1 MKELNES
8 QRAGHAESQ
17 LRLVQ
22 EQLRRLE
29 ARNEELEAKFGEVT
43 KANLELQAAE
53 RELRDQVVSS
63 VSREEVHKMEKK
75 IEVRI
80 DVLTGGQMMMHTSA
94 SNAVRFCGSRSRVM
108 FVENEPYRTGYW
120 TGYLIT
126 RVS

>member
-43 KANLELQAAE
+43 KANLELQVAE
-53 RELRDQVVSS
+53 RELRDQIVTS
-63 VSREEVHKMEKK
+63 VSRDEVRKMEKK
-75 IEVRI
+75 IEVHSRFRL
-80 DVLTGGQMMMHTSA
+80 VFLPAAKPAGQEALHFSL
-94 SNAVRFCGSRSRVM
+94 SRSSGQ
-108 FVENEPYRTGYW
+108 F
-120 TGYLIT
+120 LI
-126 RVS
+126 RGHNGHNKHQSHHC

>member
-53 RELRDQVVSS
+53 RELRDQIVSS
-63 VSREEVHKMEKK
+63 VSREEVRKMEKK

-80 DVLTGGQMMMHTSA
+80 DVLTGVQMM
-94 SNAVRFCGSRSRVM
+94 
-108 FVENEPYRTGYW
+108 
-120 TGYLIT
+120 
-126 RVS
+126 

>member
-1 MKELNES
+1 MKELNEG
-8 QRAGHAESQ
+8 QRASHAESQ
-17 LRLVQ
+17 LKLVQ

-53 RELRDQVVSS
+53 RELRDQIVSS

-80 DVLTGGQMMMHTSA
+80 DVLTGGQMMTICILPHPMLSD
-94 SNAVRFCGSRSRVM
+94 
-108 FVENEPYRTGYW
+108 FVVQDPG
-120 TGYLIT
+120 
-126 RVS
+126 

>member
-1 MKELNES
+1 MEMKELNES

-53 RELRDQVVSS
+53 RELRDQVASS

-80 DVLTGGQMMMHTSA
+80 EALL
-94 SNAVRFCGSRSRVM
+94 
-108 FVENEPYRTGYW
+108 VEQGKEK
-120 TGYLIT
+120 LDK
-126 RVS
+126 